1 MSGGGGGSGA
11 PATVSPTAN
20 TSTVQHASNQAG
32 KGGGG
37 AGIPAVDTTSTF
49 PDQTGGVDGG
59 AGAGGG
65 KAGGGGVAPPQN
77 DIQFGGYGQQSPFG
91 LTNPASWGESGGAD
105 LTGTTSSNV
114 TNQFTGSDFYN
125 QQSPQQV
132 AEAAA
137 VEDNSSGAADNTP
150 TAGAIDTGAGTTLNY
165 DAGEQQAAQNI
176 ANTIEAGGIN
186 AATGDNNISAGP
198 NVLSAG
204 DDGLFGFGNDY
215 NDEFQQNYAAQS
227 AHAAAN
233 PYGQSTG
240 TPLSQQGF
248 VQEGGLADTFINN
261 STIGTIGSA
270 LTGKNLISTTA
281 DLLPPPLGSV
291 DERDAAGEYG
301 KTGEVPAE
309 PYIPSAN
316 PNQAAA
322 DAHAAVT
329 SGSKGQER
337 AESAAQAQANVVRAA
352 AVQSFGGGK
361 QGEQAYLNADKARRD
376 AAIAAA
382 GGEQAWLNA
391 GARYNKGGKVTH
403 RNSSGGK

>member
-1 MSGGGGGSGA
+1 MAGGGGGSGA

-49 PDQTGGVDGG
+49 PDQTAGVDGG
-59 AGAGGG
+59 AGGG
-65 KAGGGGVAPPQN
+65 KSGGAGSPPPN

-125 QQSPQQV
+125 QQSPQPV

-137 VEDNSSGAADNTP
+137 VADNTSSFDDETP

-204 DDGLFGFGNDY
+204 DDGLFGWGDDY
-215 NDEFQQNYAAQS
+215 NNEFQQNYAAQS
-227 AHAAAN
+227 AHAEAN
-233 PYGQSTG
+233 PYGMSTG
-240 TPLSQQGF
+240 TPLTEQGF
-248 VQEGGLADTFINN
+248 VQEGGLADTFING
-261 STIGTIGSA
+261 STIGRIGSA
-270 LTGKNLISTTA
+270 LTGKNLMSTTA
-281 DLLPPPLGSV
+281 DLLPPPPGS
-291 DERDAAGEYG
+291 ERDAAGEYG
-301 KTGEVPAE
+301 KTGEEVE
-309 PYIPSAN
+309 GGGIL
-316 PNQAAA
+316 
-322 DAHAAVT
+322 
-329 SGSKGQER
+329 SGI
-337 AESAAQAQANVVRAA
+337 ESATGLNLTGPIDPSINLHRGGGYDNRSSHSTDNDSIAKDLASSLPHGGGTWSPSLGRHLNPTQIANRAA
-352 AVQSFGGGK
+352 AGLPLNMGGP
-361 QGEQAYLNADKARRD
+361 
-376 AAIAAA
+376 IP
-382 GGEQAWLNA
+382 
-391 GARYNKGGKVTH
+391 YNKGGPIPP
-403 RNSSGGK
+403 GGK